1 MFEEEFIKIPNA
13 DQREFSSVI
22 NCLLLKSFIV
32 RDVFDPKE
40 KIMRINSDY
49 RFIERYFPL
58 IEDYLKYSGWH
69 IEKDDLSGVISLT
82 NEYEDNRTRLDR
94 ETSLLLFALR
104 LIYEDEK
111 KGGSQTNAAIYITT
125 PGLLKALL
133 EHGITIPGKKLTGKQ
148 IARALRFFA
157 SHNIISKV
165 SGSYDEGN
173 VSFYILPSI
182 IYALDNNKIVAMSE
196 ALDALNS
203 GDLSDTKL
211 GNASQEGDSYEDT
224 NENKDN

>member
-1 MFEEEFIKIPNA
+1 MNKNILIRNINLVDVIGEKIIPNT
-13 DQREFSSVI
+13 DILVVEG
-22 NCLLLKSFIV
+22 
-32 RDVFDPKE
+32 
-40 KIMRINSDY
+40 KITK
-49 RFIERYFPL
+49 IERNIL
-58 IEDYLKYSGWH
+58 A
-69 IEKDDLSGVISLT
+69 KDAKIYDFKG
-82 NEYEDNRTRLDR
+82 EY
-94 ETSLLLFALR
+94 
-104 LIYEDEK
+104 IC
-111 KGGSQTNAAIYITT
+111 
-125 PGLLKALL
+125 PGLINM
-133 EHGITIPGKKLTGKQ
+133 HGITIPGKKLTGKQ